1 MRGADKR
8 DGEGAKAPLQSPLL
22 GTHWGLY
29 RHAPGGGLGTFEGD
43 PAPAAMGLPL
53 PADRLAPCRVLRPAI
68 RRSFLEL
75 GPGHGRRG
83 AEPFVEVS
91 WDEALDI
98 TAREIARVRDTYGST
113 ALYSGSYGWS
123 SAGRFHHAQSQ
134 LKRFYN
140 AIGGSVRSVQ
150 SYSYAAA
157 EVVLPHVIGTTDGL
171 VTGHTPWEE
180 LAGHAELIVM
190 FGGVPLRNAQV
201 SAGGIARH
209 ETEGGLAACR
219 EAGAAFVN
227 VSPVRD
233 DVAASLGAEWLPLRP
248 TTDTALLLALAYV
261 LIRES
266 LHDACFVARYTTG
279 FDTFRAYVTGASDG
293 VAKTPEWAAQIT
305 GLAPDTIARLARRM
319 AGGRTFLMMAWA
331 LQRAEHGEQPYWAAI
346 ALASL
351 LGGIGLPG
359 GGIGFGYAS
368 VGGIGTVPAA
378 ISWPAFPQGSNPV
391 REAIPVARIADMLLH
406 PGATYLHD
414 GARKTY
420 PHIRLVH
427 WAGGNP
433 FHHHQDLNRLV
444 EAWQRPETII
454 AHEHWWNAHAR
465 HADIVL
471 PAATFLERDDLVASG
486 RDRFIVYSQALGAP
500 PPEVR
505 TDFAIL
511 GSLAAQLGAQQ
522 AFSEGRDAD
531 GWLRH
536 LYGQTVAAA
545 AAKGIGLPDYETFQA
560 VGIAEVPARKGPNAL
575 FAGFRADPEGHPL
588 KTPSGRIELFSERV
602 AGFGEADCPG
612 HPVWQEP
619 AEWLG
624 APLAGDFPL
633 HLLSCQPADKLHSQ
647 WDHAAPSRATKAK
660 GRQPVL
666 MHPADMAAR
675 RLSEGDLVEVFSP
688 RGRCLAIA
696 QATEGLRAGVVQMA
710 TGAWFDPMEPGVP
723 GTLEC
728 NGNPNVLTQDR
739 GTSSLAQGPSA
750 NSCLVEIRRFTD
762 PPPPV
767 RAYEPPLFVSHPRS
781 QRQSEVLHVE
791 AQ

>member
-1 MRGADKR
+1 MRGADR
-8 DGEGAKAPLQSPLL
+8 HNGDEGEQRPLV

-29 RHAPGGGLGTFEGD
+29 RHAPGGTLAPFERD
-43 PAPAAMGLPL
+43 PDPTENGLPL
-53 PADRLAPCRVLRPAI
+53 PADRLAPCRILRPAI
-68 RRSFLEL
+68 RRSFLEH
-75 GPGHGRRG
+75 GPGDGRRG

-91 WDEALDI
+91 WDEALDL
-98 TAREIARVRDTYGST
+98 AASEIRRVRETYGSE

-140 AIGGSVRSVQ
+140 SIGGSVRSIQ

-157 EVVLPHVIGTTDGL
+157 EVVLPHVIGTLDGL

-180 LAGHAELIVM
+180 LAGHADLIVM
-190 FGGVPLRNAQV
+190 FGGTPLRNAQ
-201 SAGGIARH
+201 SSSGGIARH
-209 ETEGGLAACR
+209 ETAAGLQACR
-219 EAGAAFVN
+219 AAGAHFIN
-227 VSPVRD
+227 VSPVRED
-233 DVAASLGAEWLPLRP
+233 AAEMLAAEWLPLRP
-248 TTDTALLLALAYV
+248 TTDTALLLALCFV
-261 LIRES
+261 LLTEN
-266 LHDACFVARYTTG
+266 LHDAAFVERYTTG
-279 FDTFRAYVTGASDG
+279 FETFHAYVTGAADG
-293 VAKTPEWAAQIT
+293 LPKTPEWAADIT
-305 GLAPDTIARLARRM
+305 GIPAGRIAELARRM
-319 AGGRTFLMMAWA
+319 AGRRTFLMMAWA

-359 GGIGFGYAS
+359 RGIGFGYAS
-368 VGGIGTVPAA
+368 VGGIGTTPAVTGWA
-378 ISWPAFPQGSNPV
+378 AFPQGKNPV
-391 REAIPVARIADMLLH
+391 GAAIPVARIADMLLN

-414 GARKTY
+414 GVRKTY

-444 EAWQRPETII
+444 EAWQRPDTII

-486 RDRFIVYSQALGAP
+486 RDRFIVYSRAPSAP

-505 TDFAIL
+505 TDFDMLSA
-511 GSLAAQLGAQQ
+511 LARRLDAEHV
-522 AFSEGRDAD
+522 FTEGRDAA

-536 LYGQTVAAA
+536 LYGETAAA
-545 AAKGIGLPDYETFQA
+545 AGAKGVVLPDYEAFRA
-560 VGIAEVPARKGPNAL
+560 EGLAEVPARPGPNAL
-575 FAGFRADPEGHPL
+575 FAPFRADPQAHPL
-588 KTPSGRIELFSERV
+588 KTPSGRIELFSARV
-602 AGFGEADCPG
+602 AGFGLPDCPG
-612 HPVWQEP
+612 HPSWQTP

-624 APLAGDFPL
+624 APLAAEFPL

-647 WDHAAPSRATKAK
+647 WDHAAPSRSTKER
-660 GRQPVL
+660 GRQPIL
-666 MHPADMAAR
+666 MHPADLSAR
-675 RLSEGDLVEVFSP
+675 GLSDGDLVEVASL

-696 QATEGLRAGVVQMA
+696 QACDGLLAGVVQMA
-710 TGAWFDPMEPGVP
+710 TGAWFDPQEPGIP
-723 GTLEC
+723 GSLEC

-750 NSCLVEIRRFTD
+750 NSCLVEVRRFEGV
-762 PPPPV
+762 PPPV
-767 RAYEPPLFVSHPRS
+767 RAYDPPDFAPHPRS
-781 QRQSEVLHVE
+781 SRPRTSEVPHVE

>member
-1 MRGADKR
+1 M
-8 DGEGAKAPLQSPLL
+8 

-29 RHAPGGGLGTFEGD
+29 RHAPGGALSPFEGD
-43 PAPAAMGLPL
+43 PAPAALGLPL
-53 PADRLAPCRVLRPAI
+53 PEDRLAPCRILRPAV

-91 WDEALDI
+91 WDEALDL
-98 TAREIARVRDTYGST
+98 AASEIRRVRDVHGST

-140 AIGGSVRSVQ
+140 CIGGSVRSVQ

-157 EVVLPHVIGTTDGL
+157 EVVLPHVIGTLDGL
-171 VTGHTPWEE
+171 VTGHTPWDE
-180 LAGHAELIVM
+180 LVGHAELIVM
-190 FGGVPLRNAQV
+190 FGGAPLRNAQV

-209 ETEGGLAACR
+209 ETKAGLIACR
-219 EAGAAFVN
+219 DTGAAFIN
-227 VSPVRD
+227 VSPVKD
-233 DVAASLGAEWLPLRP
+233 DAAAALEAEWVALRP
-248 TTDTALLLALAYV
+248 TTDTALLLALSHV
-261 LIRES
+261 LVTEG
-266 LHDACFVARYTTG
+266 LHDADFLACYTTG
-279 FDTFRAYVTGASDG
+279 FETFRAYLTGETDG
-293 VAKTPEWAAQIT
+293 VPKSPGWAADIT
-305 GLAPDTIARLARRM
+305 GIAAERIVALARRM
-319 AGGRTFLMMAWA
+319 AGRRTFLMMAWA

-359 GGIGFGYAS
+359 RGIGFGYAS
-368 VGGIGTVPAA
+368 VGGVGTTPAA
-378 ISWPAFPQGSNPV
+378 INWPALPQGKNPV
-391 REAIPVARIADMLLH
+391 SDAIPVARIADMLLH
-406 PGATYLHD
+406 PGAPYRHD
-414 GARKTY
+414 GITKSY

-444 EAWQRPETII
+444 DAWQRPETII
-454 AHEHWWNAHAR
+454 VHEHWWNAHAR

-486 RDRFIVYSQALGAP
+486 RDRFIAYSQALAAP

-505 TDFAIL
+505 TDFDMLAGLAHRL
-511 GSLAAQLGAQQ
+511 GVEQ
-522 AFSEGRDAD
+522 AFSEGRDAA

-536 LYGQTVAAA
+536 LYAQTAAVAGS
-545 AAKGIGLPDYETFQA
+545 KGITLPDFEVFRA
-560 VGIAEVPARKGPNAL
+560 AGMAEVPARAGPNAL
-575 FAGFRADPEGHPL
+575 FAPFRADPKAHPL
-588 KTPSGRIELFSERV
+588 NTPSGRIELFSQRV
-602 AGFGEADCPG
+602 AGFGQLDCPG
-612 HPVWQEP
+612 YPAWLPPV
-619 AEWLG
+619 EWLG
-624 APLAGDFPL
+624 GPLAARFPL

-647 WDHAAPSRATKAK
+647 WDHASPSRATKAR
-660 GRQPVL
+660 GRQPL
-666 MHPADMAAR
+666 RMHPSDMGR
-675 RLSEGDLVEVFSP
+675 RGLRDGDLVEVTSP

-696 QATEGLRAGVVQMA
+696 EQSDGLLAGVVQMA

-723 GTLEC
+723 GSLEC

-750 NSCLVEIRRFTD
+750 NSCLVEVRRFEGL
-762 PPPPV
+762 PPPV
-767 RAYEPPLFVSHPRS
+767 RAYDPPVFVPRRPFS
-781 QRQSEVLHVE
+781 SPCPSEALNVE
-791 AQ
+791 DQ

>member
-1 MRGADKR
+1 MRGADAQR
-8 DGEGAKAPLQSPLL
+8 GEGSTPPLL

-29 RHAPGGGLGTFEGD
+29 RHAPGGRLSAFEGD
-43 PAPAAMGLPL
+43 PAPATLGLPL
-53 PADRLAPCRVLRPAI
+53 PADRLAPCRILRPAV
-68 RRSFLEL
+68 RKSFLEH
-75 GPGHGRRG
+75 GPGTGRRG

-91 WDEALDI
+91 WDEALDL
-98 TAREIARVRDTYGST
+98 AAHEIARVRGTYGST

-140 AIGGSVRSVQ
+140 SIGGSVRSVQ

-157 EVVLPHVIGTTDGL
+157 EVLLPHVIGTTDGL
-171 VTGHTPWEE
+171 ITGHTPWEE
-180 LAGHAELIVM
+180 LAGHADLIVM

-209 ETEGGLAACR
+209 ETANGLAACR
-219 EAGAAFVN
+219 AAGAAFVN

-233 DVAASLGAEWLPLRP
+233 DAAASLGAEWLALRP

-261 LIRES
+261 VISEGLY
-266 LHDACFVARYTTG
+266 DADFVARFTSGYEAY
-279 FDTFRAYVTGASDG
+279 RAYVSGATDG
-293 VAKTPEWAAQIT
+293 VPKTPEWAAGIT
-305 GLAPDTIARLARRM
+305 GLSANAIARLARRM
-319 AGGRTFLMMAWA
+319 AGRRTFIMMAWA

-359 GGIGFGYAS
+359 GGVGFGYAS
-368 VGGIGTVPAA
+368 VGGIGTAPAA

-391 REAIPVARIADMLLH
+391 REAIPVARIADMLLN
-406 PGATYLHD
+406 PGGFYLHD
-414 GARKTY
+414 GARKAY

-454 AHEHWWNAHAR
+454 VHEHWWNAHAR

-486 RDRFIVYSQALGAP
+486 RDRFIAYSQALAAP

-505 TDFAIL
+505 TDFAML
-511 GSLAAQLGAQQ
+511 SALAARLGAED
-522 AFSEGRDAD
+522 AFTGGRNES

-536 LYGQTVAAA
+536 LYDETVAAA
-545 AAKGIGLPDYETFQA
+545 AAKGIDLPDYEAFRA
-560 VGIAEVPARKGPNAL
+560 AGLAEVPARTGPNAL
-575 FAGFRADPEGHPL
+575 FSKFRADPERHPL
-588 KTPSGRIELFSERV
+588 KTPSGRIELFSERI
-602 AGFGEADCPG
+602 AAFGQADCPG
-612 HPVWQEP
+612 HPAWREP
-619 AEWLG
+619 VEWLG
-624 APLAGDFPL
+624 APRAAEFPL

-647 WDHAAPSRATKAK
+647 WDHAAPSRATKAR

-666 MHPADMAAR
+666 MHHADMAAR
-675 RLSEGDLVEVFSP
+675 RLSDGEVVEVESA
-688 RGRCLAIA
+688 RGRCLAIV
-696 QATEGLRAGVVQMA
+696 QATEGLLPGVVQMA
-710 TGAWFDPMEPGVP
+710 TGAWFDPLEPGTP

-728 NGNPNVLTQDR
+728 NGNPNVLTQDC

-750 NSCLVEIRRFTD
+750 NSCLVDIRRFTGSI
-762 PPPPV
+762 PPV
-767 RAYEPPLFVSHPRS
+767 RAYDPPAFAPHPAAARPPA
-781 QRQSEVLHVE
+781 SEVSHVE